1 MSLLD
6 VSGLTVTADH
16 RRVVDEVSFTV
27 AAGERVGVIGES
39 GSGKS
44 VTSLAI
50 TGLLGDSLEASGSV
64 LLDGRQVIGA
74 SDRALRPLR
83 GRVAGVLFQ
92 EPLTALDPLMRVG
105 RQIAEPMRRHLG
117 LRGSILQDAVRSAL
131 EDVALA
137 DPRFARAFP
146 HELSG
151 GQRQR
156 VATAIA
162 LAARP
167 KLLIADEPTTA
178 LDVTV
183 QDEILT
189 LLDRLVAE
197 RDMALLFISHDLA
210 VVTRM
215 TDRAVVMR
223 RGRAVEQG
231 TIQQVVGQPR
241 DPYTAALVASAR
253 TLDSALDAPAG
264 PRARPAGPAATDGS
278 TEGTSR

>member
-1 MSLLD
+1 MNLVD
-6 VSGLTVTADH
+6 VSGLTVSAG
-16 RRVVDEVSFTV
+16 RQRLVDDVSFTI
-27 AAGERVGVIGES
+27 APGERLGVIGES

-50 TGLLGDSLEASGSV
+50 TGLLADSLTASGSV
-64 LLDGRQVIGA
+64 LLDGTQVVGTA
-74 SDRALRPLR
+74 DRELRPLR
-83 GRVAGVLFQ
+83 GPVAGVLFQ

-105 RQIAEPMRRHLG
+105 SQLAESMRRHLG
-117 LRGSILQDAVRSAL
+117 LRGGALQDAVRAAL
-131 EDVALA
+131 EDVSLPG
-137 DPRFARAFP
+137 PRFVRAFP

-197 RDMALLFISHDLA
+197 RGMALMFISHDLA

-215 TDRAVVMR
+215 TDRVVVMR
-223 RGRAVEQG
+223 SGHAVEQG
-231 TIQQVVGQPR
+231 TLEQIVDAPH

-253 TLDSALDAPAG
+253 ALDSALDAPA
-264 PRARPAGPAATDGS
+264 S
-278 TEGTSR
+278 FTSRAAPASPASDDDEVSR

>member
-1 MSLLD
+1 MSVLD
-6 VSGLTVTADH
+6 VSGLTVTAGPQ
-16 RRVVDEVSFTV
+16 RLVDDVSFTV

-44 VTSLAI
+44 VTSLAV
-50 TGLLGDSLEASGSV
+50 TGLLADSLTASGSV
-64 LLDGRQVIGA
+64 LLDGVQVIGA

-83 GRVAGVLFQ
+83 GRAAGILFQ

-117 LRGSILQDAVRSAL
+117 LRGAQLQDAVRLAL

-137 DPRFARAFP
+137 APRFARAFP

-156 VATAIA
+156 VAAAIA

-167 KLLIADEPTTA
+167 DLLIADEPTTA

-183 QDEILT
+183 QDEILA

-197 RDMALLFISHDLA
+197 RGMALLFISHDLA

-215 TDRAVVMR
+215 TDRVIVMH

-231 TIQQVVGQPR
+231 TAEQIIGAPQA
-241 DPYTAALVASAR
+241 PYTAGLVASAR
-253 TLDSALDAPAG
+253 TLDSALDDPS
-264 PRARPAGPAATDGS
+264 DGS
-278 TEGTSR
+278 AR